1 MNFIFVFFFKLLQ
14 KGLLIFIG
22 VFATLASMA
31 SKVSISRDWIVA
43 LFGYDQQ
50 VLAGR
55 IVVHLFFL
63 S

>member
-1 MNFIFVFFFKLLQ
+1 
-14 KGLLIFIG
+14 LIFIG
-22 VFATLASMA
+22 IFATLASMA
-31 SKVSISRDWIVA
+31 CKVSISRDWIVA